1 MVGMSILEKRFVWR
15 RAEKDRKRLP
25 HTLSQLQRDNVR
37 RGLASLLL
45 RYGRAGLAKRM
56 GLTYEG
62 MRKTLKRAP
71 TRRVA
76 VLVAF
81 VADVEVAEVL
91 AGEWPSVC
99 PSCGGNG

>member
-1 MVGMSILEKRFVWR
+1 M
-15 RAEKDRKRLP
+15 
-25 HTLSQLQRDNVR
+25 R
-37 RGLASLLL
+37 RGLSSLLL

-76 VLVAF
+76 VLVAL
-81 VADVEVAEVL
+81 VAGVGIDDVVSGA
-91 AGEWPSVC
+91 WPGVC
-99 PSCGGNG
+99 PTCGRCE

>member
-1 MVGMSILEKRFVWR
+1 MSILEKRYVWR

-37 RGLASLLL
+37 RGLASLLM

-81 VADVEVAEVL
+81 VAGVSIDDVVS
-91 AGEWPSVC
+91 GEWLRAC
-99 PSCGGNG
+99 PSCGRCG

>member
-1 MVGMSILEKRFVWR
+1 MSILEKRFVWR

-37 RGLASLLL
+37 RGLASLLM

-62 MRKTLKRAP
+62 MRKTLRRAP

-81 VADVEVAEVL
+81 VAGVGIDDVVSGA
-91 AGEWPSVC
+91 WPSVC
-99 PSCGGNG
+99 PTCGRCE